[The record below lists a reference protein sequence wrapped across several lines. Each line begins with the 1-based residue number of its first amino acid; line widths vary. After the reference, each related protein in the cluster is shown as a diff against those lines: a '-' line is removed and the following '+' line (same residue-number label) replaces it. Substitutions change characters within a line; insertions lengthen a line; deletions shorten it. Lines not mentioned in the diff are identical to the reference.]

1 MEKKTADLCK
11 YLWSMKNEK
20 KTREISLWLFK
31 KKKKTVYSYL
41 FSFFLFNE
49 INLTLGESDL

>member
-1 MEKKTADLCK
+1 
-11 YLWSMKNEK
+11 MKK

>member
-1 MEKKTADLCK
+1 MKKKQEKLVFG
-11 YLWSMKNEK
+11 YL
-20 KTREISLWLFK
+20 R

>member
-1 MEKKTADLCK
+1 MKKKQEKLVFG
-11 YLWSMKNEK
+11 YL
-20 KTREISLWLFK
+20 